1 MNNIVTLRNVYGKE
15 KAHCFINPL
24 KQANGSN
31 YPFVKRVRQ
40 VDASGDTEMILSEAE
55 INSPDSNYF
64 IKEDERIEIYDGK
77 TFDLDN
83 PLERNIW
90 TCIKDSFLIAPER
103 DSKDS
108 KGNLLIDGG
117 PKRYGQAEFYVERLG
132 VESEKRIE
140 RIKLVTKA
148 FTYIE
153 QDSAKGRLTKT
164 RLLGKSMR
172 NAPDS
177 DVQDYLYQRAEKD
190 PMVVIDLYTG
200 SDTALKLLL
209 IDAKEQR
216 VINLQSGVWMY
227 GDVRLGT
234 TDESILLFLKIPANK
249 TIYEGI
255 TLETYPDLQKLSL
268 KETVEE
274 KAEDKAEEKVEDKAE
289 EKVEKTEKK
298 KSNK

>member
-24 KQANGSN
+24 KQANGLN

-40 VDASGDTEMILSEAE
+40 VDSTGDTEMILSEAE
-55 INSPDSNYF
+55 INNPESEFY

-77 TFDLDN
+77 TFNLDN
-83 PLERNIW
+83 QLEKNIW

-103 DSKDS
+103 DARNS
-108 KGNLLIDGG
+108 KGELLIDGG
-117 PKRYGQAEFYVERLG
+117 PKRYGQAEFYVERPG
-132 VESEKRIE
+132 VESERRVEKMKAI
-140 RIKLVTKA
+140 TKA
-148 FTYIE
+148 YMYIE
-153 QDSAKGRLTKT
+153 QDSPRGRLTKT
-164 RLLGKSMR
+164 RLLGKSMK

-190 PMVVIDLYTG
+190 AQVIIDLYTG

-209 IDAKEQR
+209 IDAKDQR

-249 TIYEGI
+249 TIYDGI
-255 TLETYPDLQKLSL
+255 LLETYPEMQSQQLSP
-268 KETVEE
+268 KSEDSEE
-274 KAEDKAEEKVEDKAE
+274 KAVKEDK
-289 EKVEKTEKK
+289 KK
-298 KSNK
+298 K

>member
-117 PKRYGQAEFYVERLG
+117 PKRYGQAEFYVERPG

-140 RIKLVTKA
+140 RMKLVTKA

-153 QDSAKGRLTKT
+153 QDSAKRRLTKT

-274 KAEDKAEEKVEDKAE
+274 KAEDKAEEKVE
-289 EKVEKTEKK
+289 KTEKK

>member
-108 KGNLLIDGG
+108 KGN
-117 PKRYGQAEFYVERLG
+117 
-132 VESEKRIE
+132 
-140 RIKLVTKA
+140 
-148 FTYIE
+148 
-153 QDSAKGRLTKT
+153 
-164 RLLGKSMR
+164 
-172 NAPDS
+172 
-177 DVQDYLYQRAEKD
+177 
-190 PMVVIDLYTG
+190 
-200 SDTALKLLL
+200 
-209 IDAKEQR
+209 
-216 VINLQSGVWMY
+216 
-227 GDVRLGT
+227 
-234 TDESILLFLKIPANK
+234 
-249 TIYEGI
+249 
-255 TLETYPDLQKLSL
+255 
-268 KETVEE
+268 
-274 KAEDKAEEKVEDKAE
+274 
-289 EKVEKTEKK
+289 
-298 KSNK
+298 